1 MIDLIPEFT
10 ACGKFWNCK
19 QAYIVGDINV
29 ETRDFLPIYQFTNF
43 FKISRASVT
52 WINVRKPTYSR
63 HEMLTF

>member
-43 FKISRASVT
+43 F
-52 WINVRKPTYSR
+52 
-63 HEMLTF
+63 

>member
-29 ETRDFLPIYQFTNF
+29 ETRDFYQFTNLPIF
-43 FKISRASVT
+43 LKSV
-52 WINVRKPTYSR
+52 VP
-63 HEMLTF
+63 LLPG